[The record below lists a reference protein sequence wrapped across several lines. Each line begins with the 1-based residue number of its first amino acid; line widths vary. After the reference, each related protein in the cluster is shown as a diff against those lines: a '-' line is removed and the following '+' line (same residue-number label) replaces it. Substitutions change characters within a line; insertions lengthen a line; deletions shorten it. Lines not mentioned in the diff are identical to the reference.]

1 MKCTRSSVCK
11 YWRWPKTFESRWRI
25 GSLHIFCLISC
36 YHVSNNRMLQYKES
50 SNWLVWHTFFVT
62 QLFKYMTCRDEW
74 SRHVAPCPPGKTP
87 SFASKSSVTQDRC
100 HGEQT
105 RTRIM
110 QLAPHHDERNAI
122 CVLTHWLSSD
132 RRLYATWLCR
142 NSAIAFPISA
152 RMRQRRHRK
161 ERIA

>member
-1 MKCTRSSVCK
+1 MECTRSSVCK

-87 SFASKSSVTQDRC
+87 SFASKSSTCTSV
-100 HGEQT
+100 
-105 RTRIM
+105 
-110 QLAPHHDERNAI
+110 
-122 CVLTHWLSSD
+122 SF
-132 RRLYATWLCR
+132 RR
-142 NSAIAFPISA
+142 ISA
-152 RMRQRRHRK
+152 TASKRGPGSRSSRRKTPSETRSACSCIDSR
-161 ERIA
+161 RIAGFMPLGSGEIPP